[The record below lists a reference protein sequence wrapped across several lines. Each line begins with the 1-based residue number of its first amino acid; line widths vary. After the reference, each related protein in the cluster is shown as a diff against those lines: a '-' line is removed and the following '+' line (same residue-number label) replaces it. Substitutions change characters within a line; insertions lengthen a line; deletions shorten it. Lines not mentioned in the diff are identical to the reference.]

1 MTPQPRG
8 GQVGADGK
16 VLGVLEEALKR
27 RSLLRLGSPDGPT
40 GANLNHALKDRDM
53 VQSTTIGAGP
63 P

>member
-27 RSLLRLGSPDGPT
+27 RSLLRLGSRVGRAQWRCERR
-40 GANLNHALKDRDM
+40 G
-53 VQSTTIGAGP
+53 
-63 P
+63 